1 MGTPGVQ
8 VSPWSAAFPDYQGN
22 AITVTVTFNNSTK
35 ALSGATVVRDVGC
48 VYTFLAF
55 GLGPDGTPNTA
66 PARFNVPVGTTNVT
80 ANQLK
85 AGGLNTIN
93 DVLALQITAGQ

>member
-8 VSPWSAAFPDYQGN
+8 VSPWSASFPDYQGN

-35 ALSGATVVRDVGC
+35 ALTGASIVRQTGC
-48 VYTFLAF
+48 VYTYLSF

-66 PARFNVPVGTTNVT
+66 PARFNVPVGTTAVT
-80 ANQLK
+80 AARLK
-85 AGGLNTIN
+85 SGGLNTIN
-93 DVLALQITAGQ
+93 DVLALQFTAGQ

>member
-8 VSPWSAAFPDYQGN
+8 TSPWMVSVPDYQGN
-22 AITVTVTFNNSTK
+22 AITVTVTFNNASK
-35 ALSGATVVRDVGC
+35 ALTGATVVRDVGC
-48 VYTFLAF
+48 VFTYLSF

-66 PARFNVPVGTTNVT
+66 PARFNVPIGTTTVT

-85 AGGLNTIN
+85 SGGLNTIN
-93 DVLALQITAGQ
+93 DVLALQFTAGK

>member
-8 VSPWSAAFPDYQGN
+8 TSPLVIAFPDYQQN
-22 AITVTVTFNNSTK
+22 AITCTITFNNASK
-35 ALSGATVVRDVGC
+35 ALTGATVVRDPGC
-48 VYTFLAF
+48 VYTYLSF

-66 PARFNVPVGTTNVT
+66 PGRFNVNVGTTTVT

-93 DVLALQITAGQ
+93 DVLALQFTAGK